1 MSCTFLESSFI
12 DCMVELLESCVS
24 EMMKGSDP
32 ASKILWILPESV
44 GTAHKQQFE
53 AFWNATLGYIFS
65 PLFLAEIINN
75 TLLQARS
82 MGGKTGHK

>member
-32 ASKILWILPESV
+32 ASNTLWIFPESV
-44 GTAHKQQFE
+44 GTEQQLL
-53 AFWNATLGYIFS
+53 NVVILGVI
-65 PLFLAEIINN
+65 L
-75 TLLQARS
+75 
-82 MGGKTGHK
+82 